1 MKWRKYLEIPSGT
14 NGLIQSWLTSLLL
27 LLMGRSYL
35 PWNGP
40 IIWKFHTFTPR
51 QATIKRPGKAKPA
64 VGTSLF
70 SLLPQDLQKIQLLTQ
85 LCVFFC
91 LSLLTSLLKSAK
103 RTMGLIVF
111 SVEKLLSFSDPRT
124 NWSYSC
130 LSLASP
136 KDEHPPDYLWIAA
149 SPLNL
154 NVQPTSRVW
163 RQTDVKINL
172 CPAFSSSEWPEEES
186 TCRQNFLLTWDL
198 SVISTACSSL
208 PTNILNNEVLP
219 VWSSQM
225 SSTVCLM
232 RLCGCCSLLS
242 TVFFGEAKAVLL
254 LFGCLHL
261 VLFTTVFM
269 FNIYVLFSCNFSMI
283 TQVLLQ
289 NLMSQKT
296 QTSHEV
302 KLI

>member
-1 MKWRKYLEIPSGT
+1 
-14 NGLIQSWLTSLLL
+14 
-27 LLMGRSYL
+27 
-35 PWNGP
+35 
-40 IIWKFHTFTPR
+40 
-51 QATIKRPGKAKPA
+51 
-64 VGTSLF
+64 
-70 SLLPQDLQKIQLLTQ
+70 
-85 LCVFFC
+85 
-91 LSLLTSLLKSAK
+91 
-103 RTMGLIVF
+103 MGLIVF

-172 CPAFSSSEWPEEES
+172 CPAFSSSGWPEEES

-242 TVFFGEAKAVLL
+242 SFFLERPR
-254 LFGCLHL
+254 LFYCCLVAFIL
-261 VLFTTVFM
+261 YFLQ
-269 FNIYVLFSCNFSMI
+269 LFSCSTFMSFSLATFPWLPKSFSRI
-283 TQVLLQ
+283 
-289 NLMSQKT
+289 
-296 QTSHEV
+296 
-302 KLI
+302 